1 MINNDGSNQQNLRD
15 NLFFAFL
22 LFSTFSLCELFV
34 GWRFHSVALVS
45 DAAAMIIDSLS
56 FMLNYFAVSYV
67 HEYSVWAKIVA
78 PLLSLSILYTLVLF
92 FFLPDAMDQIWG
104 ISPIDDQFRYPILDI
119 AFPIINACIDVLVLY
134 RFIPKLNLSD
144 MNEVSAAIHAWADTG
159 RTVAVSIAG
168 LVAEL
173 VPSLSPDYCDG
184 WYDRFSNILS
194 CMHINR

>member
-1 MINNDGSNQQNLRD
+1 MSDDREFESSDQQNIRG
-15 NLFFAFL
+15 NLLYAFL

-34 GWRFHSVALVS
+34 GWHFNSVALVS

-56 FMLNYFAVSYV
+56 FILNYFAVSYV

-78 PLLSLSILYTLVLF
+78 PLLSLSILYILVFF

-104 ISPIDDQFRYPILDI
+104 KVPVEDQFQLPILDI
-119 AFPIINACIDVLVLY
+119 LFPIINAIIDVLVLY
-134 RFIPKLNLSD
+134 RFLPKLNVND

-159 RTVAVSIAG
+159 RTVSVGIAG

-173 VPSLSPDYCDG
+173 FSSLSPDYCDG
-184 WYDRFSNILS
+184 W
-194 CMHINR
+194 